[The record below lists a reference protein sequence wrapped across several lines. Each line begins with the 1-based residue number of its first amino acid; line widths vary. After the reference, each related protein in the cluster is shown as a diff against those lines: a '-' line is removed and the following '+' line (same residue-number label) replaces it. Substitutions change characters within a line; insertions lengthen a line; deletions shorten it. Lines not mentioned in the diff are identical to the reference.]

1 MWSCLK
7 DHTFH
12 SQLHYS
18 ANSYEYARLLLTRK
32 YTLNNTRVQE
42 KESMSNTLKQIGRT
56 QAPAIQV
63 PLLKKEPQIPGRVR
77 GTIGTPKV
85 LIQGDIRLRVTES
98 YAAGRPVKGYYR
110 LEMEGMQE
118 PLQVIWI
125 IEGTVLN
132 HTVLSIEV
140 EFDVRGI
147 PAGETLT
154 RMFTAQVTDK
164 NGQGCIV
171 HSSVFIQIF
180 AVRDDL
186 RRSNLV
192 LNTISL

>member
-1 MWSCLK
+1 MS
-7 DHTFH
+7 D
-12 SQLHYS
+12 
-18 ANSYEYARLLLTRK
+18 
-32 YTLNNTRVQE
+32 TLNQME
-42 KESMSNTLKQIGRT
+42 RT
-56 QAPAIQV
+56 PSPAIQA
-63 PLLKKEPQIPGRVR
+63 PLLKKVSHPPESVPGT
-77 GTIGTPKV
+77 GGMPKV
-85 LIQGDIRLRVTES
+85 VIEGDIRLRVTES
-98 YAAGRPVKGYYR
+98 YAAGRPVKGFYR
-110 LEMEGMQE
+110 IETEGMQE

-132 HTVLSIEV
+132 HTVRSIVV

-154 RMFTAQVTDK
+154 QVLTAQVTDK

-180 AVRDDL
+180 VVRDNL
-186 RRSNLV
+186 RTSDSA